1 MPLYNSNKLYKFGL
15 NNQANQKYQYKQC
28 KCQFALR
35 TDNRL
40 PTFKLKAD
48 KFKEYLNL
56 QSDDWYVDET
66 VVFTNGEKHY
76 L

>member
-35 TDNRL
+35 IDNRF

-66 VVFTNGEKHY
+66 VVFTNG
-76 L
+76 